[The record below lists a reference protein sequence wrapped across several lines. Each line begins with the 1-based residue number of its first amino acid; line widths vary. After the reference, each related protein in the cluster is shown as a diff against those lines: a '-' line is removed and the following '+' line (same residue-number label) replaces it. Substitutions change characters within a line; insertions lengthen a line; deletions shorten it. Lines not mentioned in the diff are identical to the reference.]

1 MNLILAIMPMPMP
14 IFIPTGSGSDKPMTH
29 QDVKVLIGLFI
40 AFVIFTFL
48 CNFISLIISLITT
61 KSIDNYIES
70 AFEFGG
76 SLLSLLNLIFSVITG
91 VVILI
96 GAGIWIAEN
105 LL

>member
-1 MNLILAIMPMPMP
+1 MSLLQYVMPMP
-14 IFIPTGSGSDKPMTH
+14 IFIPTDSGSDKPMTH

-48 CNFISLIISLITT
+48 CNFISLIISLVTS

-76 SLLSLLNLIFSVITG
+76 SLLSLLNVIFGAVAG
-91 VVILI
+91 AVILI
-96 GAGIWIAEN
+96 WAGVWIAQN

>member
-1 MNLILAIMPMPMP
+1 MSLLQYVMPMP
-14 IFIPTGSGSDKPMTH
+14 IFIPTGGSNKPMTD
-29 QDVKVLIGLFI
+29 QDAKVLLGLFI
-40 AFVIFTFL
+40 AFGVFTLL

-91 VVILI
+91 VVTLI

>member
-1 MNLILAIMPMPMP
+1 MITILQTIMPMP
-14 IFIPTGSGSDKPMTH
+14 IFIPTGGGSDKPMTD
-29 QDVKVLIGLFI
+29 QEAKVLLGLFI

-48 CNFISLIISLITT
+48 CNLFSLIISLITT

-76 SLLSLLNLIFSVITG
+76 SLLSLLNVIFGVISG
-91 VVILI
+91 LVILI
-96 GAGIWIAEN
+96 GAGLWIAQN